1 MKKTL
6 FIFFQFAIFIVIF
19 AVGSFMSPFHLQW
32 QLPNSTTPDLTV
44 RTVRYF
50 VPDGLILMLVFYLFL
65 ILMQLLTR
73 RFLKAAPWTT
83 LALLLAALCGYAMK
97 LGFITHD
104 LF

>member
-1 MKKTL
+1 MADEHKSMLYRLRPLTERL
-6 FIFFQFAIFIVIF
+6 P
-19 AVGSFMSPFHLQW
+19 AVKRPEGHVHF
-32 QLPNSTTPDLTV
+32 
-44 RTVRYF
+44 RTKIMWV
-50 VPDGLILMLVFYLFL
+50 ILMLVFYLFL

-83 LALLLAALCGYAMK
+83 LALLLAAACGYAMK

>member
-6 FIFFQFAIFIVIF
+6 LIVLQFAIFLVIF
-19 AVGSFMSPFHLQW
+19 AVGSFMSPFHLHW
-32 QLPNSTTPDLTV
+32 QLTNSTTPDLTV

-65 ILMQLLTR
+65 ILMQLLTK

-83 LALLLAALCGYAMK
+83 LALLLAATCGYAMK